1 LAQVGDPEFR
11 LILKEVLNL
20 AFLVL
25 SAMAAHFSTLAR
37 HVQQVVSKIPAP
49 EWDTVDAANVE
60 RQEDSFLGVRN
71 TFFDLSD
78 SPSLQQWYKDTRGIR
93 SCPASEHGDDD
104 QTVCGDD
111 VDEDDAMQTPETS
124 PRNFHEEENPQ
135 PSPAAC
141 IAPEPAKARTPLK
154 SGASPYRPTPAAAP
168 TCSTTYYAVPSVA
181 STGQA
186 LAAEYHRRVQASRQ
200 LAQAQARQSITTYA
214 PPDHLKA
221 KQLAVTTPLQVSS
234 PVLGSE
240 VLPSIGSGAHATGE
254 CRPCAF
260 FHKNRCVTGRTC
272 LFCHLCD
279 AGEKKRRLRLQK
291 SKHVRKP

>member
-1 LAQVGDPEFR
+1 
-11 LILKEVLNL
+11 
-20 AFLVL
+20 
-25 SAMAAHFSTLAR
+25 MAAHFSTLAR

-49 EWDTVDAANVE
+49 EWDTVDATNVD
-60 RQEDSFLGVRN
+60 RKEDAFLGVRN

-104 QTVCGDD
+104 RAVCGDAD
-111 VDEDDAMQTPETS
+111 VDEDDATQTPEPS
-124 PRNFHEEENPQ
+124 PRFFHEEENTQ

-141 IAPEPAKARTPLK
+141 NATEPAKARTPLK
-154 SGASPYRPTPAAAP
+154 SGANPYRPTPAAAP
-168 TCSTTYYAVPSVA
+168 TCSTTYYAVPPPVGT
-181 STGQA
+181 TGQA
-186 LAAEYHRRVQASRQ
+186 LAAEYHRRVQASRLQ
-200 LAQAQARQSITTYA
+200 LAQAQARQNIPPIYA
-214 PPDHLKA
+214 PDHLKA
-221 KQLAVTTPLQVSS
+221 KQLAVTMPLQVSS

-291 SKHVRKP
+291 TKHVQRP

>member
-1 LAQVGDPEFR
+1 MVASSTGTCSIPMSFQCAVGLFR
-11 LILKEVLNL
+11 PALDMPSI
-20 AFLVL
+20 
-25 SAMAAHFSTLAR
+25 
-37 HVQQVVSKIPAP
+37 VSRPP
-49 EWDTVDAANVE
+49 CEGRFCTTVRPVTC
-60 RQEDSFLGVRN
+60 QSKDSFLGVRN

-221 KQLAVTTPLQVSS
+221 GSVVTSHKSPAALREGKAACRYDTSS
-234 PVLGSE
+234 GWLTS
-240 VLPSIGSGAHATGE
+240 
-254 CRPCAF
+254 
-260 FHKNRCVTGRTC
+260 
-272 LFCHLCD
+272 
-279 AGEKKRRLRLQK
+279 
-291 SKHVRKP
+291 